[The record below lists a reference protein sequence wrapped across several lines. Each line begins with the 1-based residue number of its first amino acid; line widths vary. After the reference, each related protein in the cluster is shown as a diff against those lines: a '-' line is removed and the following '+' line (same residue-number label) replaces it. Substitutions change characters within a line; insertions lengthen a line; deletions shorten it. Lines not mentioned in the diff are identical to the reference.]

1 MVEIPTKLNLN
12 SHNQSMYIYAHSTKL
27 AIFLIASLLIVAI
40 ITTSCNIGNTENRP
54 VATLDPDPPIS
65 ESKAMEIAREQL
77 ESILNEIEASE
88 YGDARI
94 RIGSMSLRK
103 LQELTQSDLYSDDS
117 PRLERQIW
125 AVQIDA
131 DWPRD
136 TRDTRPYSIPYGY
149 GIVGIDA
156 ENGDIWLRAR
166 YDHEILTQQE

>member
-1 MVEIPTKLNLN
+1 
-12 SHNQSMYIYAHSTKL
+12 MYIHAHSTKL
-27 AIFLIASLLIVAI
+27 AIFLTVSLLIVAI
-40 ITTSCNIGNTENRP
+40 ITTSCNSGNTENKP

-65 ESKAMEIAREQL
+65 ETKAIEIAREQL

-94 RIGSMSLRK
+94 RIGSMRLRQ
-103 LQELTQSDLYSDDS
+103 LQELTKSDLYSDDS

-131 DWPRD
+131 DWSRQIDVDLSRD
-136 TRDTRPYSIPYGY
+136 PEPYSIPYGY

-156 ENGDIWLRAR
+156 QNGDIWLRAR

>member
-1 MVEIPTKLNLN
+1 
-12 SHNQSMYIYAHSTKL
+12 MYIHVHPTKL
-27 AIFLIASLLIVAI
+27 AILLTASLLVAAI
-40 ITTSCNIGNTENRP
+40 ITTSCSDNTENRP
-54 VATLDPDPPIS
+54 VSTLDPDPPIS
-65 ESKAMEIAREQL
+65 ETKAIEIAREQL

-94 RIGSMSLRK
+94 RIGSMRLRR

-131 DWPRD
+131 DWSRNPK
-136 TRDTRPYSIPYGY
+136 PYSIPYGY
-149 GIVGIDA
+149 GVVGIDA